1 MSEIPNWVLGL
12 MLVALIGLVVVFL
25 KMRKKNDD

>member
-1 MSEIPNWVLGL
+1 MSEIPLWVLGL
-12 MLVALIGLVVVFL
+12 MAVALIGLVVVFL

>member
-1 MSEIPNWVLGL
+1 MSEIPIWVLGL

>member
-1 MSEIPNWVLGL
+1 MSEIPLWVLGL
-12 MLVALIGLVVVFL
+12 MAVALIVLVVVFL